1 MLAKR
6 RSWKNILKIIII
18 IPAALLLHIDCF
30 LSSYGSVDIPVEEY
44 FAGFFVGR
52 VTEGDITTIVFAME
66 NLAFVLLFIILFGNS
81 ISEKTGFV
89 PAYYFTRERSR
100 GKWFAKECVKL
111 SGMAAIYVLLY
122 CAVLFIISCTLTG
135 AHINRRLIMEVL
147 FFFAVSA
154 ALIIMMTVLANILT
168 LKLGTAPAFI
178 CVCVIVLGLCI
189 LAISCQNPIL
199 NFINPMC
206 YVQLQDA
213 SIWQRTGN
221 VIYDYALAALTR
233 IAGSVYMS
241 RKDI

>member
-6 RSWKNILKIIII
+6 HSWKNILKIIII
-18 IPAALLLHIDCF
+18 IPATLLLNMDCF
-30 LSSYGSVDIPVEEY
+30 LSHYGSVDIPIEEY

-52 VTEGDITTIVFAME
+52 VTQGDITTIVFAME

-81 ISEKTGFV
+81 ISEKTGYV
-89 PAYYFTRERSR
+89 PAYYFTRERNR

-122 CAVLFIISCTLTG
+122 CAVLFIISCILTG
-135 AHINRRLIMEVL
+135 ANINRELILEIL
-147 FFFAVSA
+147 FFFVVSA

-178 CVCVIVLGLCI
+178 VVCVFVLGLCI
-189 LAISCQNPIL
+189 LAISCQNPVL

-206 YVQLQDA
+206 CVQSYDTD
-213 SIWQRTGN
+213 IWLRAGN
-221 VIYDYALAALTR
+221 VIYDYVLAVLIC
-233 IAGSVYMS
+233 IAGSAYM
-241 RKDI
+241 RRRDM